1 VCEST
6 ALLQAA
12 LLAGARDLVDALS
25 TALADLAGRVAFT
38 LADGSRTTREQFA
51 AVAVR
56 SLGGRDAA
64 QFVGAVTLAG
74 VADAVVLVLPAP
86 GAGAG
91 AEIDDQPVRV
101 GWVESGR
108 PRVEQLGTVDRLLG
122 PLPLTLAQAVSVT
135 TTLAE
140 VLSAPE
146 VWLAS
151 PADRV
156 VVADAGAGAHAV
168 DRAAQ
173 LLRRTGRGSVTVVHP
188 LAATLDA
195 RPPVAGPPDAGPPDE
210 GLRDAGLRPDAR
222 AGDVL
227 SAVGLTAFQAVADL
241 ERIVATDDAAELDAV
256 LGSLTELAMSRVLG
270 ADGDP
275 GRLEVLERRAAPLS
289 FLRSSVHL
297 VRVRVAAPV
306 TARRPIAVAG

>member
-1 VCEST
+1 
-6 ALLQAA
+6 
-12 LLAGARDLVDALS
+12 
-25 TALADLAGRVAFT
+25 
-38 LADGSRTTREQFA
+38 
-51 AVAVR
+51 
-56 SLGGRDAA
+56 
-64 QFVGAVTLAG
+64 
-74 VADAVVLVLPAP
+74 
-86 GAGAG
+86 
-91 AEIDDQPVRV
+91 
-101 GWVESGR
+101 
-108 PRVEQLGTVDRLLG
+108 
-122 PLPLTLAQAVSVT
+122 VSVT

-195 RPPVAGPPDAGPPDE
+195 RPPDAGPPDE